1 MYDVFSPRSFL
12 GKLRI
17 CFSRDYRTP
26 RREVSPG
33 GRDGISRVD
42 VKGKGRMPESSLF
55 VYRSWPRREFKHE
68 TRERRK
74 SLWYREKMQ
83 KTGRKL
89 GGRKLINSEETK
101 LI

>member
-1 MYDVFSPRSFL
+1 
-12 GKLRI
+12 
-17 CFSRDYRTP
+17 
-26 RREVSPG
+26 
-33 GRDGISRVD
+33 
-42 VKGKGRMPESSLF
+42 MPESSLF

-68 TRERRK
+68 TRERRE